1 MASDCFND
9 RPEISLYIQCVIYIL
24 KIDCVFNSTYRS
36 FLFSMQSAKMAENE
50 KNAAGVPPLTD
61 STGHG
66 INSINN
72 NNSSGV
78 VIQEA
83 KSVHGQPSN
92 ISVGGD
98 GITTVSINPT
108 MNNPAAGQQLG
119 ENAAT
124 KIKGNNEVAMPTYL
138 NGGSHHGESGMAGH
152 GMTSPPIS
160 PQQNQSMTADSPSLA
175 TGLSPTGV
183 AQTRGA
189 AVMGP
194 PGVAHGH
201 LAGTGPPPGH
211 PAQGQGFRSPQGHS
225 VKTDATLP
233 DSAAV
238 SPLSSESLGDG
249 AGSPSNAVK
258 RTLSGAQPVA
268 AANTTE
274 ESAEEKQTASSGA
287 ADSSSEGKFN
297 IHCNIQTVYDCII
310 SLS

>member
-1 MASDCFND
+1 MNLTKH
-9 RPEISLYIQCVIYIL
+9 SL
-24 KIDCVFNSTYRS
+24 
-36 FLFSMQSAKMAENE
+36 FLSIQSAKMAENE

-78 VIQEA
+78 VMQEP

-189 AVMGP
+189 SVMGP
-194 PGVAHGH
+194 PGAAHGH

-211 PAQGQGFRSPQGHS
+211 PAQGQGLRSPQGPS

-274 ESAEEKQTASSGA
+274 ESGDEKQTASSGA
-287 ADSSSEGKFN
+287 ADSGTAGRIN
-297 IHCNIQTVYDCII
+297 IHFDIQ
-310 SLS
+310 SLY